1 MTINDH
7 DDWLCWDSTVALPY
21 RSVTKRPKQRPVFVS
36 NPCWKQRTAGGS
48 QPKVVFLPPL
58 TVNLLIRR
66 MRRVSTPTAF
76 WTQQPFQVAIDWIE
90 LRLICQRHSAS
101 FPLPPPPRWGS
112 RGLAI
117 NPYRFLATVLFKT
130 ADRVVRSS
138 VALICSSTH
147 LPTDDERTSSERD
160 DYLYLALKQTDSP
173 TNRGV
178 QFAFKIS
185 KSHVVRISNELSHFA
200 TFFLA
205 WQAEVSI
212 VISCVCFMFQFRDL
226 TIVFFKVLKVIDV
239 RCLFNMLDD
248 DEQCNQPTTTI
259 VIVCS
264 FV

>member
-130 ADRVVRSS
+130 ADHVVHSS

-147 LPTDDERTSSERD
+147 LPTNDKRRQREMIICIWRSNR
-160 DYLYLALKQTDSP
+160 QTP
-173 TNRGV
+173 QRIGGYNLR
-178 QFAFKIS
+178 S
-185 KSHVVRISNELSHFA
+185 K
-200 TFFLA
+200 
-205 WQAEVSI
+205 
-212 VISCVCFMFQFRDL
+212 FQRV
-226 TIVFFKVLKVIDV
+226 T
-239 RCLFNMLDD
+239 
-248 DEQCNQPTTTI
+248 
-259 VIVCS
+259 
-264 FV
+264 